1 VDNARKAFTS
11 KDSKNHRMGDVTK
24 FSMGDITSLSIENMG
39 DVTTPSTGMGDI
51 TIKMS
56 NHLSLTL
63 AR

>member
-1 VDNARKAFTS
+1 
-11 KDSKNHRMGDVTK
+11 MGDVTK